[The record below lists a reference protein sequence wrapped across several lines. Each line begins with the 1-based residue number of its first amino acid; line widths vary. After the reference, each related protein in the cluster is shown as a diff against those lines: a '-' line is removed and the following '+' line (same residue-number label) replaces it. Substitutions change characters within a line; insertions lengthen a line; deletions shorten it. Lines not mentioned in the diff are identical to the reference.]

1 MTIASVRKPSGL
13 WKGACGRY
21 GSISPTDE
29 ITPQMPD
36 NRPTSPIIDFRSDN
50 TGRAAPEIIAALAAA
65 NEGTAAGYG
74 GDEWTALL
82 QRRFGEVFETKLQVF
97 PVATGTAANALSLAA
112 LSPSWGAVY
121 CSEQAHVNTAEV
133 NATGFFGGGTK
144 LTPVAG
150 PHGKI
155 AADALAAVLATA
167 GAGQTHRSQPAAVT
181 LTQASDLGAVYALDE
196 IRAITNLAK
205 AQKIRAH
212 MDGARFAN
220 ALARLGCS
228 PAEMTWRAGIDVLS
242 FGATK
247 NGGLLCDAIVV
258 FDPDAASSLAVQLRR
273 AGQVWSKMRF
283 AAAQL
288 LAYIEDEL
296 YLRNARAANG
306 IAARI
311 AAGLRDLPGVVPLAP
326 VEANEVFLQLPAAAM
341 DGLESDGVRF
351 FRRPGNIARF
361 VCRFDATAAEAD
373 GLLSSLRRHLD
384 AKGAPR

>member
-1 MTIASVRKPSGL
+1 
-13 WKGACGRY
+13 
-21 GSISPTDE
+21 
-29 ITPQMPD
+29 MPD
-36 NRPTSPIIDFRSDN
+36 QPPSSPIIDFRSDN

-82 QRRFGEVFETKLQVF
+82 QRRFGEVFETRLQVF

-121 CSEQAHVNTAEV
+121 CSEQAHVNTAEA

-150 PHGKI
+150 SHGKI
-155 AADALAAVLATA
+155 AAEALAAVLATA

-196 IRAITNLAK
+196 IRAITRLAK
-205 AQKIRAH
+205 THKIRTH

-258 FDPDAASSLAVQLRR
+258 FDPDAVPSLAVQLRR

-288 LAYIEDEL
+288 LAYVEDEL

-311 AAGLRDLPGVVPLAP
+311 AAGLRDFPGVVPLAP
-326 VEANEVFLQLPAAAM
+326 VEANEVFLQLPAAVM

-373 GLLSSLRRHLD
+373 GLLASLRRHLD
-384 AKGAPR
+384 VAR